1 MAGVP
6 IPPTV
11 VIIDDD
17 RSIVSVVHDV
27 LEDDDIASLSCL
39 DSTVAYQVV
48 REHQPKVVILDV
60 QMPKVDGIQVFRQ
73 LRADPA
79 TVEIP
84 VIFLTANLHLINA
97 QLPTYPAMRAT
108 VLAKPFNIVTLL
120 TLVRQY
126 LPSV

>member
-1 MAGVP
+1 VLQE
-6 IPPTV
+6 
-11 VIIDDD
+11 DD
-17 RSIVSVVHDV
+17 IVS
-27 LEDDDIASLSCL
+27 LPCA
-39 DSTVAYQVV
+39 DSTVASQVI
-48 REHQPKVVILDV
+48 REHQPNVVILDI
-60 QMPKVDGIQVFRQ
+60 QMPKVDGIQVFQQ

-84 VIFLTANLHLINA
+84 VIFLTANVHIVNA

-126 LPSV
+126 LPE